1 MNCDV
6 TALYP
11 LGLHMQFLYMSF
23 STKSLAK
30 CLPFPRRPCPITN
43 NAKECRAAS
52 ADDRFDQKCPE
63 MLRKAENCWLGKHK
77 DECPLEQE
85 MNDCFGENS
94 AIHLRCLEAFERK
107 CRSYK
112 IRATKVHRLSMQN
125 IEAIIREMPDIY
137 IVFYI
142 RDPRPIWLS
151 RARIGWNLPIRSL
164 CDQMLND
171 YKIYEVLSKKYPGV
185 FIKVKYEDLAESPV
199 TTAEKIYNHF
209 EENLP
214 TLVNVHLTQITHN
227 TTLIEEKPRLIK
239 RIDSNKTAHAWR
251 NFLSED
257 DLLLSAK
264 SCTKY
269 LLAANYEI

>member
-11 LGLHMQFLYMSF
+11 LGLRIQFLYMSF

-30 CLPFPRRPCPITN
+30 CLPFARRPCPITKN
-43 NAKECRAAS
+43 VKECRATS
-52 ADDRFDQKCPE
+52 VDDRFDQKCPE
-63 MLRKAENCWLGKHK
+63 MLEKAENCWLRKNE

-85 MNDCFGENS
+85 MNDCFGKPS
-94 AIHLRCLEAFERK
+94 LVHLRCLEEFERR

-112 IRATKVHRLSMQN
+112 IRATKVNRLSMQN
-125 IEAIIREMPDIY
+125 IEGIIREMPDIY

-142 RDPRPIWLS
+142 RDPRPTWLS
-151 RARIGWNLPIRSL
+151 RAKVSWNLPIRSL

-171 YKIYEVLSKKYPGV
+171 YQIFEVLSKKYPGV

-209 EENLP
+209 GEDLP
-214 TLVNVHLTQITHN
+214 TLVNIHLSQITHN
-227 TTLIEEKPRLIK
+227 TELTEENWKSIY

-251 NFLSED
+251 KFLRED
-257 DLLLSAK
+257 DILLNAK
-264 SCTKY
+264 SCRDY
-269 LLAANYEI
+269 LLVANYKI